1 MLFTLTVCGSP
12 SETPPEVTVKLLP
25 LSGQTF
31 YFIGETV
38 VALLWFFLTCTQTS
52 LHPESLLSHLKQ
64 NRSIERVWINKLG
77 YDAVTRFLSLCGS
90 FHVHQSLIIFLSCEI
105 CFVCIIF
112 FLISRGKKR
121 RMNMNGVPVW
131 SLPPPLSQMWAR
143 SSDHIETDESMD
155 THHQSSNTHVLQ
167 LHSSVI
173 LFPSTKCRLH
183 LNQGVM
189 VINYS
194 SEFSGKL
201 KETGGGADA
210 WEAMPAA
217 HR

>member
-1 MLFTLTVCGSP
+1 MKYVLFASFFPNLARQEKEDEYERGSCMI
-12 SETPPEVTVKLLP
+12 TAFFPP
-25 LSGQTF
+25 
-31 YFIGETV
+31 
-38 VALLWFFLTCTQTS
+38 
-52 LHPESLLSHLKQ
+52 
-64 NRSIERVWINKLG
+64 
-77 YDAVTRFLSLCGS
+77 
-90 FHVHQSLIIFLSCEI
+90 
-105 CFVCIIF
+105 
-112 FLISRGKKR
+112 
-121 RMNMNGVPVW
+121 
-131 SLPPPLSQMWAR
+131 SQMWAR

-210 WEAMPAA
+210 WEATPAA